1 MFGTFCCQPS
11 SPIGTIEQVDFSTN
25 NLKELSG
32 LNRKHD
38 LLGGGGWGRPFLTRC
53 KLKGWTIRRNPK
65 YANEITEKMLPI
77 MEEFNLAQEL
87 Q

>member
-11 SPIGTIEQVDFSTN
+11 SPIGTIDQVDFSTD

-32 LNRKHD
+32 LNRKHV
-38 LLGGGGWGRPFLTRC
+38 LLEGGGGGEPHLTRC

-65 YANEITEKMLPI
+65 YANEITEKMLP
-77 MEEFNLAQEL
+77 MDEVSLAQEL